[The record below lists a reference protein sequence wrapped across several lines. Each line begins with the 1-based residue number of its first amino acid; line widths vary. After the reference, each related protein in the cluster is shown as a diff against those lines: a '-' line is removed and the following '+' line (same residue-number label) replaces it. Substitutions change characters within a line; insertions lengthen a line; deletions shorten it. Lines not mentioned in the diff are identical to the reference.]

1 MVNYKIIE
9 LFINVTI
16 IYVKTKGGDT
26 MKKLLSTL
34 LIVPILGLFI
44 LTGNAFSKA
53 CEGDN
58 NKPGYLKVSQLNQP
72 APSQEKQTPPSNTA
86 PNMQKSKPGQ
96 NSSMPGQLN
105 KQKPN
110 NMKKNKNGQAMP
122 GQKKPK
128 M

>member
-1 MVNYKIIE
+1 M
-9 LFINVTI
+9 INI
-16 IYVKTKGGDT
+16 KGGNI
-26 MKKLLSTL
+26 MKRLLSMF

-44 LTGNAFSKA
+44 LTGNSFSKA

-58 NKPGYLKVSQLNQP
+58 NKPGYMKVAQLNQP

-86 PNMQKSKPGQ
+86 PNMQKNTPGQ

-105 KQKPN
+105 KKKPN
-110 NMKKNKNGQAMP
+110 NMKKNKPEKTDKPCIP